1 MATFPLWAAIR
12 TVKDK
17 VGTWVG
23 YEAYRALDPSIT
35 RESWAEAIGSARAA
49 LANKAAEITRPL
61 NRIPTGNEVKT
72 YPSRRATG
80 FMQSVEVFVRDIDTG
95 LIESRFFNVR
105 SDTLRSRQTI
115 VNAALNRFADIQST
129 DPGSIPGEIIGSAY
143 TGTFQMTPRL

>member
-1 MATFPLWAAIR
+1 MASFPLWAAIR

-23 YEAYRALDPSIT
+23 YETYRQFDPSIT
-35 RESWAEAIGSARAA
+35 RENWAEAVGSARAA

-61 NRIPTGNEVKT
+61 NRIPITSEIT
-72 YPSRRATG
+72 AYPSRRATG

-105 SDTLRSRQTI
+105 SDTLRSRQSI
-115 VNAALNRFADIQST
+115 VDAALSRFSDIQST
-129 DPGSIPGEIIGSAY
+129 DPDSVGGDIVGAAY
-143 TGTFQMTPRL
+143 TGTFQLTPRL